1 MTATKNSTRQMHVY
15 RGTPHCF
22 VIGGEAQARALPAD
36 GEPRARWA
44 FDGGEACG
52 DHMDAAW
59 SAIALEHTPG
69 CASCCRKL
77 RAELIRDGKLE
88 PHQRVITNPQKRAA

>member
-1 MTATKNSTRQMHVY
+1 MTAAKNSTRQMHVY

-22 VIGGEAQARALPAD
+22 LEGGEAKARALP
-36 GEPRARWA
+36 GERALWS
-44 FDGGEACG
+44 FDRGEACG
-52 DHMDAAW
+52 DHMDAEW

-69 CASCCRKL
+69 CAHCARKL